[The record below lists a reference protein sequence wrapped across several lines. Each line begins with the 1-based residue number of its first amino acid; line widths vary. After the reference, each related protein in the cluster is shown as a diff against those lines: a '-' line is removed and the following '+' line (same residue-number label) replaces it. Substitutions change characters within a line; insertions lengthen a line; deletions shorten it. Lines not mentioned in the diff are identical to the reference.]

1 MGILTIVGIVF
12 VLMWIDQYIKDEDER
27 ERKKKEIEEQKRL
40 ELLRQQELK
49 ARQEQID
56 LQVYK
61 EKLRQKILENDK
73 GLSKDQ
79 VLTWILIIVIAVLIV
94 FAAVWFS

>member
-1 MGILTIVGIVF
+1 M
-12 VLMWIDQYIKDEDER
+12 
-27 ERKKKEIEEQKRL
+27 KEIEEQKRL

-73 GLSKDQ
+73 GLSKGQ

>member
-94 FAAVWFS
+94 FAVVWFS

>member
-79 VLTWILIIVIAVLIV
+79 VLTWILIIAVLIV

>member
-40 ELLRQQELK
+40 ELLRQQKLK

>member
-79 VLTWILIIVIAVLIV
+79 VLTWILIIIIAVLIV